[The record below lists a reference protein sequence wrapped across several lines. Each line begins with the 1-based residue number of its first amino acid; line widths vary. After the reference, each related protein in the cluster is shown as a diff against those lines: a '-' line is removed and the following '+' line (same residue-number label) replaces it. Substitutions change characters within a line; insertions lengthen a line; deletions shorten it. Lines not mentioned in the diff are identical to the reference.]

1 MESKSLLALAFALM
15 RPRSRLTRPISGL
28 GPLRKAL
35 ASATLPAGDYYVV
48 TMVGSNPSTSQVKIF
63 ADGGWVAFNLSE
75 DELAE
80 KGTVVHVEPGKS
92 IELSPSGLV

>member
-1 MESKSLLALAFALM
+1 M
-15 RPRSRLTRPISGL
+15 
-28 GPLRKAL
+28 RKAL

>member
-1 MESKSLLALAFALM
+1 
-15 RPRSRLTRPISGL
+15 
-28 GPLRKAL
+28 
-35 ASATLPAGDYYVV
+35 
-48 TMVGSNPSTSQVKIF
+48 MVGSNPSTSQVKIF

-92 IELSPSGLV
+92 IELSTSGLV